1 MSDVTGQDAL
11 TTTTAQT
18 SQTEAQT
25 GEGTQQ
31 TDTTEK
37 VFDAAY
43 VRKLREEAKG
53 YRLELESAKG
63 KLTEFERAQLSE
75 KEKLEAELGDYRKQ
89 IEDAKAAVQQA
100 KAQTAI
106 TAAASKAGLP
116 VELASRL
123 IDVQFDDNGNPKGI
137 EEAVASLVSQYPQ
150 LVSGGSSSA
159 MNGASSRKRGLT
171 ADDLKKM
178 TAEQIS
184 KLPPEEVNAA
194 LAR

>member
-1 MSDVTGQDAL
+1 MTSETGQDAL
-11 TTTTAQT
+11 TTQT
-18 SQTEAQT
+18 SQTTQTDAQT
-25 GEGTQQ
+25 GNGTQQ

-43 VRKLREEAKG
+43 VRKLRDEAKG
-53 YRLELESAKG
+53 YRLELEDAKG
-63 KLTEFERAQLSE
+63 KLTAFEREKLSE
-75 KEKLEAELGDYRKQ
+75 SEKLAAELKDYQTQ
-89 IEDAKAAVQQA
+89 IEAAKVQVQQA
-100 KAQTAI
+100 KAQTVI

-116 VELASRL
+116 VELATKL
-123 IDVQFDDNGNPKGI
+123 IDVQFDENGNPKGI

-159 MNGASSRKRGLT
+159 MNGASPRKRGLT

-184 KLPPEEVNAA
+184 KLPIDEVNRA
-194 LAR
+194 LAG